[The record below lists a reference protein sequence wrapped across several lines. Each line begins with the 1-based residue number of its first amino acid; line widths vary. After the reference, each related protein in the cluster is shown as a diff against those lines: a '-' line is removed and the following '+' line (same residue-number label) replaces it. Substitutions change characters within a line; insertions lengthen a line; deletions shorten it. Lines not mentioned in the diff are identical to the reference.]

1 MASNDPSRLTSQWVA
16 LLQDNPQRDA
26 IWSCVTNAPNATVF
40 AEDPEI
46 KADLPDKDKHL
57 SSFSGAVEYSSFT
70 HEIARDM
77 LNSREFRLALTH
89 EIGSTKRLKGTRATA
104 VGCMPQV

>member
-46 KADLPDKDKHL
+46 KADLSGKDKHL
-57 SSFSGAVEYSSFT
+57 AIFSGAPEYSPFP
-70 HEIARDM
+70 HGIARDM
-77 LNSREFRLALTH
+77 LNSWEFKLALTH
-89 EIGSTKRLKGTRATA
+89 ENGSAKKSKRTCATA
-104 VGCMPQV
+104 VGCMP